1 LARTSLQCREC
12 KKEYE
17 TAFKYVCDDCF
28 GPLDVKYD
36 FPTLTKDTFSNRE
49 QTYWRYFELL
59 PIENKSNIVSIGAG
73 MTPLTKAENL
83 GKKLGLNNLY
93 IKNDSVNP
101 TFSFKDRPAGVAI
114 SKAKELG
121 LTAVGCAS
129 TGNLASAT
137 AAHAAAAGLPCHVF
151 APSNIEMAKI
161 AQALSY
167 GANYIAVDGT
177 YDDANR
183 IAAQIGD
190 STGNLASATAAH
202 AAAAG
207 LPCHVFAPSNIEM
220 AKIAQAL
227 SYGANYIAVDGTY
240 DDANRIAAQI
250 GDSKGIGV
258 VNINMRSHYVEGSKT
273 FSYEVAEQLDWQV
286 PDQLIVPVGSGAMLN
301 AICKGFEELQ
311 TVSLLDDVSN
321 MHMIAAQPHGCA
333 PIVDAFKKNTKEV
346 IPVENPD
353 TVAKSLA
360 IGDPGDGRYVLKR
373 LEQYNGF
380 AEECNNQEILDAILL
395 LAQTEGIFTEPA
407 GGVSISIL
415 QKMVEQGKI
424 DKNDKVV
431 CYVTGNGLKATE
443 SIMQVLSKPTVY
455 KPNINEISAVVQ

>member
-1 LARTSLQCREC
+1 MGRTYLQCREC
-12 KKEYE
+12 KKEFE
-17 TAFKYVCDDCF
+17 TAFKYICDDCF
-28 GPLDVKYD
+28 GPLDVKYN
-36 FPTLTKDTFSNRE
+36 FPTVNKDTFSNRE
-49 QTYWRYFELL
+49 KSYWRYFEFL
-59 PIENKSNIVSIGAG
+59 PIEDKTNIISIDAG
-73 MTPLTKAENL
+73 FTPLTRAKSL
-83 GKKLGLNNLY
+83 GEKMGLKNLY

-114 SKAKELG
+114 SKAKEFG
-121 LTAVGCAS
+121 LSAVGCAS

-137 AAHAAAAGLPCHVF
+137 AAHAAKGNFPCHVF

-167 GANYIAVDGT
+167 GANYV
-177 YDDANR
+177 
-183 IAAQIGD
+183 
-190 STGNLASATAAH
+190 
-202 AAAAG
+202 
-207 LPCHVFAPSNIEM
+207 
-220 AKIAQAL
+220 
-227 SYGANYIAVDGTY
+227 AVDGTY

-250 GDSKGIGV
+250 GDSKGIGI

-273 FSYEVAEQLDWQV
+273 LAYEVAEQLDWTV

-311 TVSLLDDVSN
+311 SVSLLNSVSN

-333 PIVDAFKKNTKEV
+333 PIVDAFKQNSNDV
-346 IPVENPD
+346 IPVERPH

-373 LEQYNGF
+373 LKQYNGY
-380 AEECNNQEILDAILL
+380 AEEANDKEILDAIIL
-395 LAQTEGIFTEPA
+395 LAKTEGIFTEPA
-407 GGVSISIL
+407 GGVSISVL

-424 DKNDKVV
+424 DRNDTVV

-443 SIMQVLSKPTVY
+443 SIMEVLQKPTTLKADISEV
-455 KPNINEISAVVQ
+455 SAVVN